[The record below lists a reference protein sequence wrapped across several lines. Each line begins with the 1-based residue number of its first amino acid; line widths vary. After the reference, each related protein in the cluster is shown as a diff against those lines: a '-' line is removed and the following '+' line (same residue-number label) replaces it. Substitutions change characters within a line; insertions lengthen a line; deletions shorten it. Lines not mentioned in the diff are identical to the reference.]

1 MTQWAAEA
9 IEAEPAPARVPD
21 RIARGTP
28 AYRRAGIA
36 LFAAGFTTFA
46 MLYCVQPMMPAFAAY
61 FRIGAATSSLAVSV
75 TTALLAVAMPIAGAV
90 SEVYGRKGPMTV
102 SLFCAATLCLLT
114 ALAPSWHGVLIAR
127 TLEGLALASVP
138 AVAIAYLSEEIEPRD
153 LGGTIGLYVGGTA
166 IGGMIGRLL
175 TGVLMDATGSWR
187 VAMAVMASLGLA
199 AAVVFVRMLPPSRH
213 FPSAKGIDLGRLV
226 SGLRRHAADPVIR
239 LLCLV
244 GFLLMGSFVTVFN
257 YISYRLA
264 LPPYAL
270 SQSAVGAIF
279 LVYLIGIPAPP
290 WFGALSGRIGHAPVL
305 AAAILMMLTGLAIT
319 VAQPLLA
326 VILGLALLSAGF
338 FSAHTIASSWVG
350 VRADGAKAQA
360 SSLYLLTY
368 YVGSSIAG
376 WLGGHVW
383 ENVGWN
389 GVAAFVGLMTGAAL
403 LIAVRLGRS
412 SGLRSG

>member
-1 MTQWAAEA
+1 MAQWAAEA
-9 IEAEPAPARVPD
+9 IEAELSPAPGSD

-28 AYRRAGIA
+28 AYRRAGLA

-61 FRIGAATSSLAVSV
+61 FGIGAATSSLAVSV
-75 TTALLAVAMPIAGAV
+75 TTALLAVSMPLAGAV

-102 SLFCAATLCLLT
+102 SLFCAAGLCLLT
-114 ALAPSWHGVLIAR
+114 ALAPSWRDVLIAR
-127 TLEGLALASVP
+127 TIEGLALASVP

-175 TGVLMDATGSWR
+175 TGVLMDLTGSWR
-187 VAMAVMASLGLA
+187 IAMAVMAMLGLL
-199 AAVVFVRMLPPSRH
+199 AAVVFVRTLPPSRH
-213 FPSAKGIDLGRLV
+213 FPSSKGIDLGRLV
-226 SGLRRHAADPVIR
+226 AGIRRHAADPVIR
-239 LLCLV
+239 MLCAV
-244 GFLLMGSFVTVFN
+244 GFLLMGGFVTSFN

-264 LPPYAL
+264 APPYAL

-279 LVYLIGIPAPP
+279 LVYVIGIPAPP

-305 AAAILMMLTGLAIT
+305 AAAILMMLIGLAIT

-326 VILGLALLSAGF
+326 VVVGLALLSAGF

-350 VRADGAKAQA
+350 ARADGAKAQA

-368 YVGSSIAG
+368 YVGSSTAG
-376 WLGGHVW
+376 WLGGQLW
-383 ENVGWN
+383 EGFGWN
-389 GVAAFVGLMTGAAL
+389 GVAGFVGLLLAAAL
-403 LIAVRLGRS
+403 AIALRLGR
-412 SGLRSG
+412 R

>member
-1 MTQWAAEA
+1 MAQWVAEA
-9 IEAEPAPARVPD
+9 IEAEPSPMPVPD

-28 AYRRAGIA
+28 AYRRAGLA

-61 FRIGAATSSLAVSV
+61 FGIGAASSSLAVSV
-75 TTALLAVAMPIAGAV
+75 TTALLAVSMPLAGAV

-102 SLFCAATLCLLT
+102 SLFAAAGLCLIT
-114 ALAPSWHGVLIAR
+114 ALAPSWRDVLIAR
-127 TLEGLALASVP
+127 TIEGLALASVP

-175 TGVLMDATGSWR
+175 TGVLMDVSGSWR
-187 VAMAVMASLGLA
+187 IAMAVMAVLGLL

-213 FPSAKGIDLGRLV
+213 FPPSRGIHFGRLLA
-226 SGLRRHAADPVIR
+226 GIRRHAADPVIR
-239 LLCLV
+239 MLCLV
-244 GFLLMGSFVTVFN
+244 GFLLMGSFVTCFN

-264 LPPYAL
+264 APPYLL

-279 LVYLIGIPAPP
+279 LVYVIGIPAPP

-305 AAAILMMLTGLAIT
+305 AAAISMMLVGLAIT

-376 WLGGHVW
+376 WLGGRLW
-383 ENVGWN
+383 EAFGWH
-389 GVAAFVGLMTGAAL
+389 GVAGFVGLLLGMAL
-403 LIAVRLGRS
+403 VIALRLGR
-412 SGLRSG
+412 R